1 MRIDQRANDQLR
13 PVKIIM
19 DYQKHAG
26 GSCLIA
32 CGNTRVICAANVE
45 DGVPPFLE
53 GKEQGWVTAEY
64 GMLPGSTPG
73 RKRRDGVKQDGRSV
87 EIQRLIGRSLRTVV
101 DMKALGVHTV
111 RVDCDV
117 LDADGG
123 TRTAAITGAWCALY
137 ALFAR
142 MVEQGRL
149 SVIPLKG
156 QLAAVSC
163 GLIEEEPRLDLCY
176 QEDSQAQAD
185 VNIVMTSEPAIVE
198 IQGTGE
204 KRAFSRAE
212 LQELLYLADKG
223 IQELF
228 VQQRQAV
235 EGNV

>member
-1 MRIDQRANDQLR
+1 MRLDQRANDQLR
-13 PVKIIM
+13 PIDIIM

-45 DGVPPFLE
+45 EGVPPFLE
-53 GKEQGWVTAEY
+53 GKGQGWVTAEY

-73 RKRRDGVKQDGRSV
+73 RKRRDGLKQDGRGV

-101 DMKALGVHTV
+101 DMQALGAYTV

-123 TRTAAITGAWCALY
+123 TRTASITGAWCALH
-137 ALFAR
+137 ALFAK
-142 MVEQGRL
+142 MVARGQL
-149 SVIPLKG
+149 SAIPLKG

-163 GLIEEEPRLDLCY
+163 GLVDQEPRLDLCY
-176 QEDSQAQAD
+176 QEDSHAQAD

-204 KRAFSRAE
+204 QRAFSRAE
-212 LQELLYLADKG
+212 LQELLNLAEKG

-228 VQQRQAV
+228 VQQRRAV
-235 EGNV
+235 EEKV

>member
-1 MRIDQRANDQLR
+1 MGCC
-13 PVKIIM
+13 PV
-19 DYQKHAG
+19 Q
-26 GSCLIA
+26 
-32 CGNTRVICAANVE
+32 
-45 DGVPPFLE
+45 
-53 GKEQGWVTAEY
+53 
-64 GMLPGSTPG
+64 